1 MPEPIRVLQVVAR
14 MNMAG
19 TETMLMN
26 FYRNID
32 REKVQF
38 DFAVCTEEHC
48 DYEDEILSMGGR
60 IIRYPQYR
68 GKNHFSYRKWW
79 SEFFRNNREYKIVH
93 GHIGSTAAI
102 YLSIA
107 KKHGCYTIAHSHG
120 TLEPISLRSIVWR
133 MYSYPT
139 RYVADYF
146 FGCSMAALETRYG
159 ARIAHNKEV
168 SKVLNNAIDASKF
181 VYDPSVREEVRREL
195 SISPNEWLLGTVGRL
210 SAPKNPKMT
219 LSIIEELKNRGE
231 VFRFLWVGEGELRS
245 MIEEEISRRKLSDTV
260 IMLGLRNDI
269 PRILQAMD
277 VFIFPSIWEGLG
289 IVAVEAQA
297 AGLLT
302 LCSDQIP
309 QEAKVTNMCRY
320 VPVGDTAQW
329 VDAIVN
335 SRGYERTNTLD
346 SLVAGGYD
354 IHAAADWLQSFYL
367 NKHYGD

>member
-68 GKNHFSYRKWW
+68 GKNHFSYKKWW

-120 TLEPISLRSIVWR
+120 TLEPISLRSVIR
-133 MYSYPT
+133 Q
-139 RYVADYF
+139 
-146 FGCSMAALETRYG
+146 
-159 ARIAHNKEV
+159 
-168 SKVLNNAIDASKF
+168 
-181 VYDPSVREEVRREL
+181 
-195 SISPNEWLLGTVGRL
+195 ISTTS
-210 SAPKNPKMT
+210 SAT
-219 LSIIEELKNRGE
+219 S
-231 VFRFLWVGEGELRS
+231 
-245 MIEEEISRRKLSDTV
+245 
-260 IMLGLRNDI
+260 
-269 PRILQAMD
+269 
-277 VFIFPSIWEGLG
+277 
-289 IVAVEAQA
+289 
-297 AGLLT
+297 
-302 LCSDQIP
+302 
-309 QEAKVTNMCRY
+309 
-320 VPVGDTAQW
+320 
-329 VDAIVN
+329 
-335 SRGYERTNTLD
+335 
-346 SLVAGGYD
+346 
-354 IHAAADWLQSFYL
+354 
-367 NKHYGD
+367 